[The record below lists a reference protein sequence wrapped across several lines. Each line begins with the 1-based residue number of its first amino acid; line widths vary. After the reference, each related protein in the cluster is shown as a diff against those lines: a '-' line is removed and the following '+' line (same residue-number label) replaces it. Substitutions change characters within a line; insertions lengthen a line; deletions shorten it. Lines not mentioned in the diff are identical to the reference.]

1 MRRLK
6 PILSAVLALGMLF
19 LSTAVLPASAIFSSR
34 PEPVRH
40 RIFMGDSRTVGM
52 YSAVHGGN
60 AEPVDAVNGNEYW
73 IAKTSQG
80 YKWMTETAIPKAEDY
95 GISQNT
101 EVFILFGVNDLGNQ
115 KKYLSTINEKASQWR
130 QQGARVYFVSVNP
143 VYDGKSR
150 NVKNEA
156 IERFNSAMKSGLS
169 SSVTY
174 IDTYSTL
181 VPEIAE
187 DPSKTDRLGIHYH
200 EDTYQEIYNIL
211 LGY

>member
-6 PILSAVLALGMLF
+6 SILSAVLALGMLF

-34 PEPVRH
+34 PEVPHR

-60 AEPVDAVNGNEYW
+60 AEPVDTVSGNEYW

-80 YKWMTETAIPKAEDY
+80 YRWMTENAIPKAEAY
-95 GISQNT
+95 GISTNT
-101 EVFILFGVNDLGNQ
+101 DIFILFGVNDLGNIE
-115 KKYLSTINEKASQWR
+115 KYLSTINEKAAQWR
-130 QQGARVYFVSVNP
+130 QQGARVYYVSVNP

-150 NVKNEA
+150 NVKNSA
-156 IERFNSAMKSGLS
+156 IEQFNSHMRQGLS
-169 SSVTY
+169 YAVTY
-174 IDTYSTL
+174 VDTYSRL
-181 VPEIAE
+181 FPDISE

-200 EDTYQEIYNIL
+200 SDTYQTIYNIL